1 MSADSRF
8 SPELAAALTISTTIQ
23 ILATASVLSGAAVA
37 PLLTASLGVGGAW
50 IGYQV
55 SFMYFAGMGA
65 SAVAGALVLRF
76 GPYRIEQALLAAFAL
91 GLLALASGSLWGFAF
106 GSALIGIGYG
116 LNNPAS
122 SHILNAVTP
131 HAQRNLVYSVKQA
144 GVPLGAVLA
153 SLAFP
158 PLAEHFGWRPVFACA
173 GAAPALA
180 AVALGF
186 RRHDVGFAP
195 IRSTRLF
202 SKFAAEQQLV
212 WKSPALRALAALGLL
227 YSAAQLSLSAF
238 AVTMLCQEAGWSLVA
253 AGGVAALMQAAGA
266 VGRVFWG
273 VVADWI
279 GDGFV
284 VLGGLGLA
292 SGALGATILAFPR
305 LSPVAQTLILIG
317 LGFCLIGWNGVLLAE
332 TARRAPHGQV
342 GPTTGA
348 VLVYIFLGVI
358 LGPASFAAL
367 YAWLG
372 GYGYAFA
379 AFGVL
384 TALGAP
390 LAWRARAE
398 LANLDE
404 TAANA
409 A

>member
-1 MSADSRF
+1 MSANSRF
-8 SPELAAALTISTTIQ
+8 SPELAAALAISTTIQ
-23 ILATASVLSGAAVA
+23 ILATASVLSGAAIA
-37 PLLTASLGVGGAW
+37 PLLSASLGVGGAW

-55 SFMYFAGMGA
+55 SFTYCAGVGA

-76 GPYRIEQALLAAFAL
+76 GPYRIEQALLGAFAL
-91 GLLALASGSLWGFAF
+91 GLLALATGGLWGFAF
-106 GSALIGIGYG
+106 GSALIGVGYG

-131 HAQRNLVYSVKQA
+131 PALRNLVYSVKQA

-173 GAAPALA
+173 AAAPALA
-180 AVALGF
+180 AVALGL
-186 RRHDVGFAP
+186 RRHDASFTRV
-195 IRSTRLF
+195 RSTRLF
-202 SKFAAEQQLV
+202 SKFVAEQRLV
-212 WKSPALRALAALGLL
+212 WKSPALRSLAALGFL

-266 VGRVFWG
+266 LGRVFWG
-273 VVADWI
+273 VVADRI
-279 GDGFV
+279 GDGFL

-292 SGALGATILAFPR
+292 SGGLGAAIVAFPL
-305 LSPVAQTLILIG
+305 LSPLAQIAILIG
-317 LGFCLIGWNGVLLAE
+317 LGLCLIGWNGVLLAE
-332 TARRAPHGQV
+332 TARRAPAGQV

-367 YAWLG
+367 SAGLG

-379 AFGVL
+379 AFGVV

-390 LAWRARAE
+390 VALRARAE
-398 LANLDE
+398 LASLE
-404 TAANA
+404 EATAKA